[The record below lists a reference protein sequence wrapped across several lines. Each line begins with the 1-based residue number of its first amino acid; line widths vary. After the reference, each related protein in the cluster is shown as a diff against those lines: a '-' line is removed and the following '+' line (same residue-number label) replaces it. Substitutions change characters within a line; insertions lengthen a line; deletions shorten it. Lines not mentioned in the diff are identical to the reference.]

1 VMADADG
8 CVPRIS
14 MHFHRLDVR
23 SRGTGPGGDGDYLDG
38 EVDFDLV
45 VDGTTHRGL
54 TARVKQAAGSRF
66 ADPLEILVPTTRVAW
81 RHYGRYRD
89 CVERYVRARLAGRPS
104 ERTPGRPTDHLRDV
118 RLEAEATCDYC
129 G

>member
-1 VMADADG
+1 
-8 CVPRIS
+8 

-23 SRGTGPGGDGDYLDG
+23 SRGTGTGADGDYLDG

-45 VDGTTHRGL
+45 IDGTAHRGL

-66 ADPLEILVPTTRVAW
+66 ADPLEILIPTTRVAW

-89 CVERYVRARLAGRPS
+89 CVERYVRERLAGPPGEPTT
-104 ERTPGRPTDHLRDV
+104 ERRTDHLRDV
-118 RLEAEATCDYC
+118 RLEAAATCDYC